1 MSFLIFCSVEKNACP
16 SYNRYTHKI
25 LTKGDYEMK
34 KICFLTLGLAIGSGL
49 YTAQAL
55 VPGIPFLETEAG
67 YGYNTAKDGI
77 HSAHIEIAPV
87 KKVILGAEY
96 RHWNR
101 GGNETDIYAKY
112 KLDHVYL
119 GLGNRNYYDRDA
131 KLYGLV
137 EGRAN
142 ILGPLD
148 GYAGVKLSS
157 VEKEYKVG
165 LQLDIVPTDF
175 DLDVNYTYYDR
186 DNTKNEN
193 GYGIGLNYHF

>member
-1 MSFLIFCSVEKNACP
+1 M
-16 SYNRYTHKI
+16 
-25 LTKGDYEMK
+25 KGDYEMK
-34 KICFLTLGLAIGSGL
+34 KIWFLTLGLAIGSGL

-77 HSAHIEIAPV
+77 HSAHIEIAPA